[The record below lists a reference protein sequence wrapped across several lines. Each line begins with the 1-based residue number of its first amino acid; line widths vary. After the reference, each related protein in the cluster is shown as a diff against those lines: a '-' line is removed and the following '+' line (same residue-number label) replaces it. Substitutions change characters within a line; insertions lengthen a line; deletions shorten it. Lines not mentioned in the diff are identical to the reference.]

1 MPFKGGRMEK
11 ITRIIGYARESTQ
24 RQAEN
29 GFNLDDQERR
39 IRNYVDIYYSKDG
52 YDLTIIREEGASA
65 KSINRPEF
73 AKVIERIK
81 SHTVDVVVIYTY
93 DRFTRRLKD
102 FIALLELMDKNHV
115 TLDSIME
122 KFDTST
128 AMGRFSAHQV
138 VAMAE
143 WEEDTIGERTIRG
156 LEESARQGN
165 FCKNKAPLGYIKVHD
180 GKAKKLQIDPEK
192 ADVVRN
198 LFEQIANHDETPFS
212 MANKMSQ
219 EHVLGMQ
226 WSNSY
231 VYKIM
236 KNKEYYG
243 TFVFRKKEYPDSIP
257 PIVSKELWLKANH
270 MHSDT
275 RRYTRHQYIFK
286 GYVKCNKCKDY
297 MTGTFTSKK
306 HPNRTY
312 IYYRC
317 KICGKVFSEKI
328 ILKDVDKDFSKIYRN
343 DLFTIE
349 LKKLQQKYTYVNRI
363 IDHLSYDQ
371 MIGNLK
377 ENYYKELTEQYAD
390 KASNIIKELNMAYV
404 KARETTFEGVKY
416 SAKREFLGKYIDK
429 IIVDPISKATTIK
442 WLK

>member
-1 MPFKGGRMEK
+1 MEK

-243 TFVFRKKEYPDSIP
+243 TFVFRKKEYPDSI
-257 PIVSKELWLKANH
+257 
-270 MHSDT
+270 
-275 RRYTRHQYIFK
+275 
-286 GYVKCNKCKDY
+286 
-297 MTGTFTSKK
+297 
-306 HPNRTY
+306 HP
-312 IYYRC
+312 
-317 KICGKVFSEKI
+317 
-328 ILKDVDKDFSKIYRN
+328 
-343 DLFTIE
+343 
-349 LKKLQQKYTYVNRI
+349 
-363 IDHLSYDQ
+363 
-371 MIGNLK
+371 
-377 ENYYKELTEQYAD
+377 
-390 KASNIIKELNMAYV
+390 
-404 KARETTFEGVKY
+404 
-416 SAKREFLGKYIDK
+416 
-429 IIVDPISKATTIK
+429 
-442 WLK
+442 